1 MVKVSENTW
10 KGREHVILEVMT
22 SKDKKQK
29 KTLINFNEIPNKPEF
44 EFSLKSPPTTI
55 WRIKTY
61 LQETAI
67 QGFSYKVLL

>member
-10 KGREHVILEVMT
+10 KEREHVILEVTT

-29 KTLINFNEIPNKPEF
+29 KTLITFNEIPNKPEF

-55 WRIKTY
+55 WRTKTY
-61 LQETAI
+61 L
-67 QGFSYKVLL
+67 